1 MRGGRP
7 LPLTAVR
14 FFIQLYG
21 ILYSFT
27 EKWIYWDRIVLPEE
41 GFLCVEL

>member
-14 FFIQLYG
+14 FFQLYG
-21 ILYSFT
+21 ILYSFSQ
-27 EKWIYWDRIVLPEE
+27 KRIYWDRIVLPEE